1 MQDTKFK
8 NLKSKLNKNQIK
20 LRKLF
25 NKCLAFNKD
34 IKNNKVNDLMDIKPM
49 IGIQASNFEKII
61 GKTTNSDVKK
71 KQVIKL
77 NLK

>member
-1 MQDTKFK
+1 
-8 NLKSKLNKNQIK
+8 
-20 LRKLF
+20 
-25 NKCLAFNKD
+25 
-34 IKNNKVNDLMDIKPM
+34 M

-77 NLK
+77 KNLK